1 MAVSRKLGGIIP
13 ELLLSQKIET
23 GGSEYK
29 IRIMARIDMRIGA
42 PNVPSQPLS
51 GKHEASSGFALV
63 VDRVRQT
70 YGNAIAVEDVSF
82 ALSHGEILALVGH
95 SGSGKSTLLRIA
107 AGLERPQS
115 GRVLVED
122 REVTGDN
129 CFVPP
134 ERRGVGLMFQ
144 DYALFP
150 HMTAFENVKFGL
162 GRLQRSEADR
172 IAKAAL
178 DRIGL
183 AGLANEY
190 PHTLSGG
197 EQQRVAMARA
207 LAPAPSVLLMDEP
220 FSNLDRRTRDLVR
233 DETITVLRRNRE
245 TAVLVTHDPEEAM
258 RLADRIVLLRSGR
271 VVQAG
276 LAEEL
281 YRRPASLF
289 VARFFSEFDEV
300 EAIVR
305 NGTAE
310 CALGTFPADGL
321 ADGAKVT
328 ICIRPNAIRFAKPGT
343 GIEARIQSRRFLGDT
358 DLIHVGVAGLAHAL
372 HARVPAEIVA
382 GEGET
387 VGLEF
392 SRDEIMIFA
401 DAGA

>member
-1 MAVSRKLGGIIP
+1 MLPQI
-13 ELLLSQKIET
+13 IET

-29 IRIMARIDMRIGA
+29 IKIMARIDMRTGA

-63 VDRVRQT
+63 VDHVHQN
-70 YGNAIAVEDVSF
+70 YDDASAVEDVSF

-95 SGSGKSTLLRIA
+95 SGSGKSTLLRII

-115 GRVLVED
+115 GRVLVEN
-122 REVTGDN
+122 REVSGAN
-129 CFVPP
+129 IFVPP
-134 ERRGVGLMFQ
+134 ERRGIGLMFQ

-162 GRLQRSEADR
+162 GKLQRAEADR
-172 IAKAAL
+172 IARAAL

-183 AGLANEY
+183 TALANQY

-197 EQQRVAMARA
+197 EQQRVALARA
-207 LAPAPSVLLMDEP
+207 LAPAPSFLLMDEP

-233 DETITVLRRNRE
+233 DDTINVLRRNRD
-245 TAVLVTHDPEEAM
+245 TAILVTHDPEEAM

-271 VVQAG
+271 VVQTG

-281 YRRPASLF
+281 YHRPTSLF

-300 EAIVR
+300 EAVIR

-310 CALGTFPADGL
+310 CALGNFPADGL
-321 ADGAKVT
+321 ADGTKAT
-328 ICIRPNAIRFAKPGT
+328 ICIRPNAIRFTKPGT
-343 GIEARIQSRRFLGDT
+343 GVKARIQSRRFLGES
-358 DLIHVGVAGLAHAL
+358 DLIHVGVDGLAHAL
-372 HARVPAEIVA
+372 HARVPEDIVV

-392 SRDEIMIFA
+392 SRNDVMVFANA
-401 DAGA
+401 DA